1 MKRSV
6 RELAELIDAR
16 VMGDGTVE
24 VSRVASLQSA
34 AVGDLIFAEEEKNFA
49 LASQSL
55 ASAVIAGEF
64 AAGSTSSRPVL
75 ICAQPRLAF
84 ARAARLFRAA
94 GHHEAGVH
102 PTAIVPSSVRAGTGV
117 NVGAYVVLGQGVQI
131 GDNTRIGAGCVMG
144 ANVVIGR
151 DCELYPNV
159 TVYSGVRIGDRAVVH
174 AGAVL
179 GSDGFGYVRDE
190 KTGRYEKFPQIGG
203 LEIEDDVEVGANAT
217 VDRGALHRFRRTPR
231 RIERDGQRPR
241 QHRT

>member
-64 AAGSTSSRPVL
+64 AAAGSTSSRPVL

-102 PTAIVPSSVRAGTGV
+102 PTAIVPSSIR
-117 NVGAYVVLGQGVQI
+117 
-131 GDNTRIGAGCVMG
+131 
-144 ANVVIGR
+144 
-151 DCELYPNV
+151 
-159 TVYSGVRIGDRAVVH
+159 
-174 AGAVL
+174 
-179 GSDGFGYVRDE
+179 
-190 KTGRYEKFPQIGG
+190 
-203 LEIEDDVEVGANAT
+203 
-217 VDRGALHRFRRTPR
+217 
-231 RIERDGQRPR
+231 
-241 QHRT
+241 

>member
-1 MKRSV
+1 MCTCRDDLAVFFFSSRRRHTRLVSDWSSDVCSSDLVTLFFPEANVYKGAMKRSV

-102 PTAIVPSSVRAGTGV
+102 PTAIVPSSVRAGKGV
-117 NVGAYVVLGQGVQI
+117 NVDAYV
-131 GDNTRIGAGCVMG
+131 
-144 ANVVIGR
+144 
-151 DCELYPNV
+151 
-159 TVYSGVRIGDRAVVH
+159 
-174 AGAVL
+174 
-179 GSDGFGYVRDE
+179 
-190 KTGRYEKFPQIGG
+190 
-203 LEIEDDVEVGANAT
+203 
-217 VDRGALHRFRRTPR
+217 
-231 RIERDGQRPR
+231 
-241 QHRT
+241 

>member
-94 GHHEAGVH
+94 GHHEVGVH

-131 GDNTRIGAGCVMG
+131 GDSTSMRERWRMEENAVMG
-144 ANVVIGR
+144 
-151 DCELYPNV
+151 
-159 TVYSGVRIGDRAVVH
+159 S
-174 AGAVL
+174 
-179 GSDGFGYVRDE
+179 
-190 KTGRYEKFPQIGG
+190 
-203 LEIEDDVEVGANAT
+203 
-217 VDRGALHRFRRTPR
+217 
-231 RIERDGQRPR
+231 ERERL
-241 QHRT
+241 